1 MVIMQTLSQKFL
13 TPAEQDKIT
22 ALVQQVEQET
32 SGEIVPMVV
41 SASHSYPVAMIY
53 GASVLAL
60 PLALLLMP
68 LIGGLFWMGS
78 QNVWIFLV
86 LFILLYG
93 LFYGLL
99 QRCSWLKRLFLSQKQ
114 IDAEVEEA
122 AITAFFTEKL
132 HKTRE
137 ANGILLFISLIE
149 RKVWVLGDSGIND
162 RIDPAQW
169 QGIVTLI
176 TDGIKEKRQ
185 CEAIC
190 TAIAETGKI
199 LKTHFPARKDD
210 SNELHNLILR

>member
-1 MVIMQTLSQKFL
+1 MQTLSQKFL
-13 TPAEQDKIT
+13 TPAEQDKISN
-22 ALVQQVEQET
+22 LVQQVEQET

-68 LIGGLFWMGS
+68 LVGGLFWMGS

-93 LFYGLL
+93 LFYGLI
-99 QRCSWLKRLFLSQKQ
+99 QRCSGLKRLFLSQKQ

-132 HKTRE
+132 YKTRE

-190 TAIAETGKI
+190 AAIAETGKI

-210 SNELHNLILR
+210 RNELHNLILR